1 MAKSGNIKKMIK
13 KSILITAKYSARALY
28 YLGSYIIPPNENI
41 ILFESSNGRNYT
53 GNPKS
58 IPGVSSRPVKSSK
71 FKESSNFSWYK
82 ESLSIVEKFV
92 NAMKA
97 VSPT

>member
-1 MAKSGNIKKMIK
+1 MAKSGNMKKMIK
-13 KSILITAKYSARALY
+13 DIIYITAKYSARALY

-58 IPGVSSRPVKSSK
+58 VYEEILNQGLD
-71 FKESSNFSWYK
+71 KEIKCVWSFDQTNTEIK
-82 ESLSIVEKFV
+82 GK
-92 NAMKA
+92 
-97 VSPT
+97 